1 MVSSF
6 NLTDLEDVFKA
17 LANSKRLEAL
27 LLILSSGEM
36 SLQEISDHLEI
47 PLKTAS
53 RNMMIL
59 KKAGFLHGKTKDG
72 KLVYEIN
79 TASNEDYI
87 LTLLVLVKDAAP
99 Q

>member
-1 MVSSF
+1 MAQKF

-27 LLILSSGEM
+27 SIILASGEM
-36 SLQEISDHLEI
+36 GLQEISDLLDM
-47 PLKTAS
+47 PLKTTS

-59 KKAGFLHGKTKDG
+59 KRSGFLHGKTKDG
-72 KLVYEIN
+72 KLIYEIN
-79 TASNEDYI
+79 TASGEDYI

-99 Q
+99 